1 MAADRKPKPPATY
14 TSALVRASFRQST
27 PQSTDADT
35 LCVGLFDGES
45 APAALDEALGGKL
58 GRLVESGEAKGAFKK
73 TAIVH
78 PDGAIG
84 AARVIGVGLGKRD
97 EFNAE
102 RARIA
107 AAVAFSRARDAGG
120 KRIAWAVPDGT
131 DEAVIAR
138 ALAEGALLAAYRFDR
153 YKSSKTDDSEDS
165 VPQQLEIVSEA
176 DLSEVVGETDIVAEH
191 QNAARD
197 LQNLPSNDLTPGKLA
212 DHALERVAEIEGLT
226 GEAFGLDEIASRG
239 MGGLQAVAQGSHQEP
254 RFIVLRYDGGGPSL
268 ALVGKA
274 VTFDTGGISI
284 KPAGKM
290 QEMKMDMSGG
300 ATVIEATAAIARL
313 GLPVNLLSI
322 VPATENMPS
331 GHAIKPGDIIRTSNG
346 KTVEVNNTD
355 AEGRLI
361 LADGLAY
368 AAAEGAERIVDLATL
383 TGAIVT
389 ALGSTYAGLFSNDD
403 ELSAAIA
410 RAGDATGE
418 LVWRMPLHPD
428 YKDLTRGKVADL
440 TNVSEA
446 RKASSAYAASFLEE
460 FVDGKPWVHLDIAG
474 TSWDQDNREYVGKGA
489 SGWGVRLLV
498 ELARSLGQS

>member
-1 MAADRKPKPPATY
+1 M
-14 TSALVRASFRQST
+14 RASFRQAT
-27 PQSTDADT
+27 PATTDADT
-35 LCVGLFDGES
+35 LCVGLFEGE
-45 APAALDEALGGKL
+45 PADSDIDEALGGRL
-58 GRLVESGEAKGAFKK
+58 GRLLESGEAKGSFKK
-73 TAIVH
+73 MAILH

-84 AARVIGVGLGKRD
+84 AARVIVVGLGKRD
-97 EFNAE
+97 EFTPE

-107 AAVAFSRARDAGG
+107 GAVALGRAREAGA
-120 KRIAWAVPDGT
+120 KRIAWGIPGGV
-131 DEAVIAR
+131 DEASTAK
-138 ALAEGALLAAYRFDR
+138 ALAEGTLLAAYRFDR
-153 YKSSKTDDSEDS
+153 YKSSKSDDGDGG
-165 VPQQLEIVSEA
+165 PQQLEISSEQ
-176 DLSEVVGETDIVAEH
+176 DLSSVVGDADVVIEH

-197 LQNLPSNDLTPGKLA
+197 LQNLPANYLTPVMLA
-212 DHALERVAEIEGLT
+212 EHALGRVTEIEGLE
-226 GEAFGLDEIASRG
+226 GEAFGPDEIASRE
-239 MGGLQAVAQGSHQEP
+239 MGGLQAVAKGSHEEP
-254 RFIVLRYDGGGPSL
+254 RFIVLRYDGGGPGL

-284 KPAGKM
+284 KPSGKM

-300 ATVIEATAAIARL
+300 AAVIEATAAIARL
-313 GLPVNLLSI
+313 GLPVNLLSV

-346 KTVEVNNTD
+346 MTVEVNNTD

-361 LADGLAY
+361 LADGLAF
-368 AAAEGAERIVDLATL
+368 AAAEGAERIIDLATL

-403 ELSAAIA
+403 ELSAALG
-410 RAGDATGE
+410 RAGDDTGE

-460 FVDGKPWVHLDIAG
+460 FVDGKPWAHLDIAG
-474 TSWDQDNREYVGKGA
+474 VAWDQDNREYVGKGA
-489 SGWGVRLLV
+489 SGWGVRFLV
-498 ELARSLGQS
+498 ELARGLSG

>member
-1 MAADRKPKPPATY
+1 
-14 TSALVRASFRQST
+14 VRASFRQAIPAT
-27 PQSTDADT
+27 TDADT
-35 LCVGLFDGES
+35 LCIGLFEGE
-45 APAALDEALGGKL
+45 PADAAVDEALGGRL
-58 GRLVESGEAKGAFKK
+58 GRLLDSGEAKGSFKK
-73 TAIVH
+73 TALLH

-84 AARVIGVGLGKRD
+84 ATRVVAVGLGKRD
-97 EFNAE
+97 EFSPE
-102 RARIA
+102 RARVAGAIA
-107 AAVAFSRARDAGG
+107 LGRAREAGA
-120 KRIAWAVPDGT
+120 KRLAWAVPGGV
-131 DEAVIAR
+131 DEASIAR
-138 ALAEGALLAAYRFDR
+138 ALTEGTLLAAYRFDR
-153 YKSSKTDDSEDS
+153 YKSSKNGEDDGGG
-165 VPQQLEIVSEA
+165 PQQVEIASEQ
-176 DLSEVVGETDIVAEH
+176 DLSSVVGDTDVVVEH

-197 LQNLPSNDLTPGKLA
+197 LQNLPANDLTPIKLA
-212 DHALERVAEIEGLT
+212 EHALGRVAEIDGLE
-226 GEAFGLDEIASRG
+226 GEAFGPEEIASRD
-239 MGGLQAVAQGSHQEP
+239 MGGLQAVAKGSHEEP
-254 RFIVLRYDGGGPSL
+254 RFIVLRYEGGGPGL

-284 KPAGKM
+284 KPSSKM
-290 QEMKMDMSGG
+290 HEMKMDMSGG
-300 ATVIEATAAIARL
+300 AAVIEATAAIARL

-361 LADGLAY
+361 LADGLAF
-368 AAAEGAERIVDLATL
+368 AAAEGAERIIDLATL

-403 ELSAAIA
+403 DLSAALEHA
-410 RAGDATGE
+410 SEETGE

-460 FVDGKPWVHLDIAG
+460 FVDGKPWAHLDVAG
-474 TSWDQDNREYVGKGA
+474 VAWDQDNREYVGKGA
-489 SGWGVRLLV
+489 SGWGVRFLV
-498 ELARSLGQS
+498 ELARGLS

>member
-1 MAADRKPKPPATY
+1 
-14 TSALVRASFRQST
+14 VRASFRQAS
-27 PQSTDADT
+27 PASTDADT
-35 LCVGLFDGES
+35 LCVGLFEGE
-45 APAALDEALGGKL
+45 PADAAIDEALGGRL
-58 GRLVESGEAKGAFKK
+58 GRLLDSGEAKGSFKK
-73 TAIVH
+73 TAVLH
-78 PDGAIG
+78 PEGAIG
-84 AARVIGVGLGKRD
+84 ATRVIAVGLGKRD
-97 EFNAE
+97 EFTPE
-102 RARIA
+102 RARVAGAIA
-107 AAVAFSRARDAGG
+107 LGRARDAGA
-120 KRIAWAVPDGT
+120 KHLAWAVPAGV
-131 DEAVIAR
+131 DEASIAR

-153 YKSSKTDDSEDS
+153 YKSSKNGDEDGG
-165 VPQQLEIVSEA
+165 PQQLEIASEQE
-176 DLSEVVGETDIVAEH
+176 DLAKVIGDTDVVVEH

-197 LQNLPSNDLTPGKLA
+197 LQNLPSNDLTPVKLA
-212 DHALERVAEIEGLT
+212 EHALGRVAEIDGLE
-226 GEAFGLDEIASRG
+226 GEAFGPDEIASRD
-239 MGGLQAVAQGSHQEP
+239 MGGLQAVTKGSHEEP
-254 RFIVLRYDGGGPSL
+254 RFIVLRYNGGGPGL

-284 KPAGKM
+284 KPSGKM

-300 ATVIEATAAIARL
+300 AAVVEATAAIARL

-331 GHAIKPGDIIRTSNG
+331 GHAIKPGDIIRIANG

-361 LADGLAY
+361 LADGLSF

-403 ELSAAIA
+403 ELSAALEGA
-410 RAGDATGE
+410 SEETGE

-460 FVDGKPWVHLDIAG
+460 FVDGKPWAHLDIAG
-474 TSWDQDNREYVGKGA
+474 VAWDQDNREYVGKGA
-489 SGWGVRLLV
+489 SGWGVRFLV
-498 ELARSLGQS
+498 ELARNLGK